1 MLRRLYDKTLELAA
15 HRHAVWALAGV
26 SFAESSFFP
35 IPPDV
40 MLMPM
45 AVAQR
50 RKAWLYAAV
59 CTIASVLGGMAGY
72 LIGYGL
78 FETIGEPILGLY
90 DPQRV
95 AWDKFTQLYEEWGFW
110 IVFAAGFSPL
120 PYKVFTIASGV
131 AALNFPIFVIASFLS
146 RGARFFLVSALLYW
160 FGPPI
165 RAFVEKRLGLV
176 TSVFLILL
184 VGGFAVIKY
193 GL

>member
-45 AVAQR
+45 VVAKR

-59 CTIASVLGGMAGY
+59 CTIASVFGGMAGY

-90 DPQRV
+90 DPERV

-131 AALNFPIFVIASFLS
+131 AALNFPIFVIASLLS
-146 RGARFFLVSALLYW
+146 RGGRFFLVSALLYW
-160 FGPPI
+160 FGPPV

>member
-1 MLRRLYDKTLELAA
+1 MLRRLYDKCLELAA
-15 HRHAVWALAGV
+15 HRHAIWAMAGI

-40 MLMPM
+40 ILMPM
-45 AVAQR
+45 VIAERA
-50 RKAWLYAAV
+50 KAWLYAAV
-59 CTIASVLGGMAGY
+59 CTVASVLGGIAGY
-72 LIGYGL
+72 LIGYAL

-90 DPQRV
+90 DPERV
-95 AWDKFTQLYEEWGFW
+95 AWDKFTHLYETWGFW

-131 AALNFPIFVIASFLS
+131 VALNFPIFVIASLLS
-146 RGARFFLVSALLYW
+146 RGGRFFLVSGLLYW

-165 RAFVEKRLGLV
+165 RTFVEKRLGLV
-176 TSVFLILL
+176 TTLFFILL
-184 VGGFAVIKY
+184 IGGFVLIKY

>member
-45 AVAQR
+45 AVAER

-90 DPQRV
+90 DPERV

-131 AALNFPIFVIASFLS
+131 AALNFPIFVIASLLS

>member
-45 AVAQR
+45 AVAER

-90 DPQRV
+90 DPERI

-131 AALNFPIFVIASFLS
+131 AALNFPIFVIASLLS
-146 RGARFFLVSALLYW
+146 RGARFFLVCALIYW

-176 TSVFLILL
+176 TTVFLILL

>member
-45 AVAQR
+45 AVAER

-90 DPQRV
+90 DPERV

-131 AALNFPIFVIASFLS
+131 AALNFPIFVIASLLS
-146 RGARFFLVSALLYW
+146 RGARFFLVSALIYW

>member
-15 HRHAVWALAGV
+15 HRHAIWALAGV

-45 AVAQR
+45 AVAER

-90 DPQRV
+90 DPERV

-131 AALNFPIFVIASFLS
+131 AALNFPIFVIASLLS
-146 RGARFFLVSALLYW
+146 RGARFFLVSALIYW

>member
-45 AVAQR
+45 AVAER

-90 DPQRV
+90 DPERI

-131 AALNFPIFVIASFLS
+131 AALNFPIFVIASLLS
-146 RGARFFLVSALLYW
+146 RGARFFLVSALIYW

-176 TSVFLILL
+176 TTVFLILL

>member
-45 AVAQR
+45 AVAER

-72 LIGYGL
+72 FIGYGL

-90 DPQRV
+90 DPERV

-131 AALNFPIFVIASFLS
+131 AALNFPIFVIASLLS
-146 RGARFFLVSALLYW
+146 RGARFFLVSALIYW

-193 GL
+193 GF